1 MTNSANK
8 NRATKGTT
16 ITTGRKK
23 LALKDRKYGS
33 QVSKLRNGQKVTAR
47 TNEERQGIYD
57 TLRSLKLNTSFRA
70 KSQGN
75 GTFVISRR
83 YSK

>member
-1 MTNSANK
+1 MTNTAK
-8 NRATKGTT
+8 RNRTAKGTT
-16 ITTGRKK
+16 ISTGRKK

-47 TNEERQGIYD
+47 NNEERQGIYD
-57 TLRSLKLNTSFRA
+57 TLRSLKLNTNFRT